1 MRVLYLTIN
10 RKLFGTT
17 RILRDWLTLGRECG
31 VEGCVATVA
40 DDDLAIWC
48 RENNVPVRCGP
59 QPRLSKANPVPGL
72 WHAWRVAAFAKKHGV
87 ELIHC
92 NEHNCHP
99 FAAQVRHHLRVP
111 LVCHVRFM
119 LGREFVAW
127 GMTGPKLPA
136 AVLWTSTQ
144 QKEDSLPATRGL
156 LPEGIQHLVSL
167 GLDLDKFGNMTQS
180 RDALRAQWGFTGDD
194 VVIGYATVPQP
205 RKRLFDFVDAVAEL
219 AKRDPRVCGVL
230 AGHVYPQW
238 EEHRDEVIARIAA
251 TGMGRRFAWLGRL
264 DPIEP
269 FDHAIDICM
278 HTSEYETFGM
288 SVLEAMAC
296 RKPVVAYRGGSVG
309 EVVGNAG
316 VIVENG
322 DVPGLVAATLPLVRD
337 AARRTELGE
346 RGRARV
352 AEHFSPRRAVR
363 RLADIYESVKG
374 QP

>member
-17 RILRDWLTLGRECG
+17 RILRDWLTLGRACG
-31 VEGCVATVA
+31 IDGCVATVA
-40 DDDLAIWC
+40 DDDLATWC

-59 QPRLSKANPVPGL
+59 LPWISKANPIPGL
-72 WHAWRVAAFAKKHGV
+72 WHAWRVAAFARKHHV
-87 ELIHC
+87 DLIHC

-99 FAAQVRHHLRVP
+99 FATQVQRHYPVP
-111 LVCHVRFM
+111 IVCHVRFK
-119 LGREFVAW
+119 LERGFVEW
-127 GMTGPKLPA
+127 GMTGSKRPA

-144 QKEDSLPATRGL
+144 QKEDSLPATRDL
-156 LPEGIQHLVSL
+156 LPEDLQHVVSL
-167 GLDLDKFGNMTQS
+167 GLDLEKFGNMTQS
-180 RDALRAQWGFTGDD
+180 RATLRTQWGFSDED

-205 RKRLFDFVDAVAEL
+205 RKRLFDFVEAVAEL

-238 EEHRDEVIARIAA
+238 EKHRDEVIARIAA
-251 TGMGRRFAWLGRL
+251 TGMGKRFQWLGRL
-264 DPIEP
+264 DPVEP

-296 RKPVVAYRGGSVG
+296 RRPVVAYRGGSVG
-309 EVVGNAG
+309 EVVDDGG

-322 DVPGLVAATLPLVRD
+322 DVSGLIEAALPLVRD
-337 AARRTELGE
+337 PARRAEMGE
-346 RGRARV
+346 RGRRRV

-363 RLADIYESVKG
+363 QLADIYQSVKG
-374 QP
+374 KS